1 MEECEDGFEFEEET
15 EDQMDGLRKEHL
27 RWIWIM
33 VMMMMVMMMMVM
45 MMMMVVSDDDD
56 GGGGPR

>member
-27 RWIWIM
+27 RWIWM
-33 VMMMMVMMMMVM
+33 EQCT
-45 MMMMVVSDDDD
+45 
-56 GGGGPR
+56 GGATPPSPSPSLAATSTPS

>member
-27 RWIWIM
+27 RWM
-33 VMMMMVMMMMVM
+33 EQCT
-45 MMMMVVSDDDD
+45 
-56 GGGGPR
+56 GGSPSPSTSLATTSTPS